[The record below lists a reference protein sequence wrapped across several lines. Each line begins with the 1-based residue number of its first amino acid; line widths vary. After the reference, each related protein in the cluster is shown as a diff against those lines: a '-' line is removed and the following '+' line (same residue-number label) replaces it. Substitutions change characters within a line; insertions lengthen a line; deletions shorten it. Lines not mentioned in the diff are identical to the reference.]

1 VVLNSTTAEADVA
14 SPKPARRLRSP
25 VERRALGLLAV
36 ALLVLVLFFYA
47 PLITLLVRSFR
58 AEPGQGPMSAY
69 KAALTGGELA
79 TTLQQSFEI
88 AGISFALMLLLGYP
102 LAYLICFRT
111 KPKWQMPILLL
122 LVMSG
127 GVSDIVRIFAWYALL
142 GYNGVINRGLISA
155 GLVNQPV
162 GSLLFSRLAVVIVLT
177 SGWLPYVVIPIYSA
191 MRTIEPSHL
200 EAARDLYSGR
210 FSAFRN
216 VVLPMSAPGVLGAFI
231 IVFVPVLSDFATP
244 QLVGGPTSLMI
255 GNFVSDELLQIG
267 DFSAAAAG
275 ATLLLLV
282 SIVLI
287 VLAQRL
293 TRRIY
298 GR

>member
-1 VVLNSTTAEADVA
+1 
-14 SPKPARRLRSP
+14 
-25 VERRALGLLAV
+25 
-36 ALLVLVLFFYA
+36 
-47 PLITLLVRSFR
+47 
-58 AEPGQGPMSAY
+58 MSAY
-69 KAALTGGELA
+69 GAVLTGGGLT
-79 TTLQQSFEI
+79 TTLQRSFEI
-88 AGISFALMLLLGYP
+88 AGISFGLMVLLGYP

-111 KPKWQMPILLL
+111 KPKWQMPVLLL

-142 GYNGVINRGLISA
+142 GYNGVINRGLINA
-155 GLVNQPV
+155 GVVNQPIT
-162 GSLLFSRLAVVIVLT
+162 SLLFSRLAVVIVLT

-191 MRTIEPSHL
+191 MRTIESSHL

-231 IVFVPVLSDFATP
+231 IVFIPVLSDFATP

-255 GNFVSDELLQIG
+255 GNFVSDELLQVG
-267 DFSAAAAG
+267 DFPAAAAG

-287 VLAQRL
+287 VVAQRL
-293 TRRIY
+293 TRRFY